1 MQEVNTD
8 SIPLTADAVMVLN
21 ANKQE
26 IYLLKKE
33 NIQLRMRLVKIMVL
47 LESVVKSME
56 KAKDGIV
63 AHLSDTSLELPEN

>member
-1 MQEVNTD
+1 M
-8 SIPLTADAVMVLN
+8 PLTTDAVMVLN

-63 AHLSDTSLELPEN
+63 AQLSDTSLELPEN

>member
-1 MQEVNTD
+1 MD
-8 SIPLTADAVMVLN
+8 ST
-21 ANKQE
+21 QE

-47 LESVVKSME
+47 LENVAKSME

-63 AHLSDTSLELPEN
+63 AQLSDTSLELPEN